1 MDSKKNVTA
10 DTMRSVSRLDA
21 WALSLGCILGWGS
34 FVMPGT
40 TFLPTAG
47 PAGTAIA
54 ISLGALVVLV
64 IAVNFSVMLAHH
76 HDDGGAFSY
85 ARHILGHDYA
95 FLCAW
100 ALGLAYVALIWANA
114 TAFALIG
121 RYLLGTT
128 FQWGWHYSISGFDV
142 YLGEVC
148 LALIVLVFFAMLS
161 LYADYAVPK
170 LQTILVLLLLI
181 CIGVIFVIA
190 LSKAGT
196 DPLLPAFARGRSH
209 SMQIFGIVA
218 LVPWAFVGFE
228 SIAHSASG
236 FQFPTKRNWSVMLA
250 AIATGALVYIMLT
263 CLAACSVPDG
273 YGNWQEYIADLN
285 NLTGIAGLP
294 TFYAAQAALGKTGLI
309 LLTVA
314 VLATLSTSML
324 GFFRATSRLSSAMA
338 KEQLLPAWFAKRAP
352 NGAPRNAILFI
363 MAISLPIPF
372 LGRTAIGW
380 LTDVTTVSVSIA
392 YCITSACCWVMARR
406 MNNHFLLCT
415 GFLGMTV
422 SGVSFLFP
430 LIPNLYSLGALST
443 ESYLV
448 LALWSISGF
457 IFFRLMV
464 RRDQEN
470 RLGKSTSIWIMM
482 IFLIFFSAAMWM
494 KQTTDQKTTAVIAAI
509 DTFHEQELQQLGIKH
524 DDDLHV
530 REDAFLE
537 QKMDEIRGLL
547 LRNSAVLLLLIV
559 ISLATMFS
567 ILSSMLRREKSLSIQ
582 KAHAEERNRAKTV
595 FLFNMSHDIRTPMN
609 AIIGY
614 TGLALKLQDV
624 SDVMRSYLEK
634 IDSSSHH
641 LLALINDVLEMSRIE
656 SGKMELEPVPTNL
669 VTMMDEMRNMFS
681 AQMEAKGIIYSVDT
695 SGISNTQVLCDHPRF
710 NRVLLNL
717 ISNAYKFTPEK
728 GQITVTLLQT
738 GGDGEK
744 RACYELH
751 VKDSGIG
758 MDSAFAK
765 KIFEPFERERTSTVS
780 GIQGTGLGMAIT
792 KSIIDLMDGSI
803 EVITA
808 PGQGTEFIV
817 RFCLETQKLVP
828 DSPDTFV
835 ADTPKETTQTGF
847 HGKRVLLV
855 EDMAVNR
862 ELANLILTDLGF
874 AVDMAEDGRQAVDKV
889 AQSAPGYFDIILMD
903 IQMPNMNGY
912 EASQA
917 IRAMA
922 EAKKS
927 HIPIVAMT
935 ANAFTEDVQAAH
947 EAGMNGHIAKPLDIP
962 VMTTTLKKVLGMGA

>member
-1 MDSKKNVTA
+1 
-10 DTMRSVSRLDA
+10 
-21 WALSLGCILGWGS
+21 
-34 FVMPGT
+34 
-40 TFLPTAG
+40 
-47 PAGTAIA
+47 
-54 ISLGALVVLV
+54 
-64 IAVNFSVMLAHH
+64 
-76 HDDGGAFSY
+76 
-85 ARHILGHDYA
+85 
-95 FLCAW
+95 
-100 ALGLAYVALIWANA
+100 
-114 TAFALIG
+114 
-121 RYLLGTT
+121 
-128 FQWGWHYSISGFDV
+128 
-142 YLGEVC
+142 
-148 LALIVLVFFAMLS
+148 
-161 LYADYAVPK
+161 
-170 LQTILVLLLLI
+170 
-181 CIGVIFVIA
+181 
-190 LSKAGT
+190 
-196 DPLLPAFARGRSH
+196 
-209 SMQIFGIVA
+209 
-218 LVPWAFVGFE
+218 
-228 SIAHSASG
+228 
-236 FQFPTKRNWSVMLA
+236 
-250 AIATGALVYIMLT
+250 
-263 CLAACSVPDG
+263 
-273 YGNWQEYIADLN
+273 
-285 NLTGIAGLP
+285 
-294 TFYAAQAALGKTGLI
+294 
-309 LLTVA
+309 
-314 VLATLSTSML
+314 
-324 GFFRATSRLSSAMA
+324 
-338 KEQLLPAWFAKRAP
+338 
-352 NGAPRNAILFI
+352 
-363 MAISLPIPF
+363 
-372 LGRTAIGW
+372 
-380 LTDVTTVSVSIA
+380 
-392 YCITSACCWVMARR
+392 
-406 MNNHFLLCT
+406 
-415 GFLGMTV
+415 
-422 SGVSFLFP
+422 
-430 LIPNLYSLGALST
+430 
-443 ESYLV
+443 
-448 LALWSISGF
+448 
-457 IFFRLMV
+457 
-464 RRDQEN
+464 
-470 RLGKSTSIWIMM
+470 
-482 IFLIFFSAAMWM
+482 
-494 KQTTDQKTTAVIAAI
+494 
-509 DTFHEQELQQLGIKH
+509 
-524 DDDLHV
+524 
-530 REDAFLE
+530 
-537 QKMDEIRGLL
+537 MDEIRGIL

-582 KAHAEERNRAKTV
+582 KAHAEERNKAKTV

-681 AQMEAKGIIYSVDT
+681 SQMEAKDIIYSVDT
-695 SGISNTQVLCDHPRF
+695 SGISNAQVLCDHPRF

-744 RACYELH
+744 RACYELR

-808 PGQGTEFIV
+808 PRQGTEFIV

-935 ANAFTEDVQAAH
+935 ANAFAEDVQAAH